1 MKYRIFAAGLA
12 VTALAFLS
20 GCAGSVNAGKSVS
33 IAGSVNAGKSVSI
46 AESTASVADEVKADA
61 SKTESAKVKL
71 DSAKVLLEEGEEEQA
86 AALAEQSALEYRLA
100 VVTAERDA
108 VKKED
113 ERVEKDLRSDVE
125 RKLIYQSILD
135 QETKGAK

>member
-1 MKYRIFAAGLA
+1 MKSRIFAACLA
-12 VTALAFLS
+12 VTVLAFLS
-20 GCAGSVNAGKSVS
+20 GCAGSVNA
-33 IAGSVNAGKSVSI
+33 NKSVSI
-46 AESTASVADEVKADA
+46 AESTASVADEAKVDA

-71 DSAKVLLEEGEEEQA
+71 DSAKAKLADGEEEEA

-100 VVTAERDA
+100 IANAERDA

-113 ERVEKDLRSDVE
+113 ERVEKELRNDVE